1 MKKFKYRALKKD
13 GIKFDGVFEADSKEE
28 LISMLKSKNYYP
40 LKIEEVIESK
50 NIELSFFEKK
60 VKAKDL
66 AVFCRQFYTMLDAGL
81 TILNCLNI
89 LSKEIENKTLKNV
102 LLKLE
107 EDVKKGEVLSE
118 SMKKHKE
125 IFPKLLISMVES
137 GEASGNIDEMM
148 LRMSVHFEKENK
160 LNNKVKGAMT
170 YPMVLAF
177 VAIVAV
183 IFIMLFVMPTFIT
196 MFESEGITLPLIT
209 KMLLGLSSFLSNNI
223 IFIIFA
229 IIVMGIAFS
238 VYKKTANGIER
249 ISKIKLKAPVLG
261 TLNKKIIV
269 SRFTRTLS
277 TLSAAG
283 VSLVHALPIVAGVLD
298 NKIAEDA
305 ILKVREK
312 VVRGEG
318 LSGPIRENELF
329 PKMLSSMIRIGEES
343 GSLDEILNK
352 TADFYDDEVEQAI
365 QKATSLIEPIMIVIM
380 GVVIGGIV
388 LAIMIPMFN
397 MYSEM

>member
-1 MKKFKYRALKKD
+1 MKKFKYKALKKD
-13 GIKFDGVFEADSKEE
+13 GIRFDGVFEGNSKEE
-28 LISMLKSKNYYP
+28 LLNMLKSKEYYP

-50 NIELSFFEKK
+50 NIEFKLLEKK
-60 VKAKDL
+60 VKSKDL
-66 AVFCRQFYTMLDAGL
+66 AVFCRQFYTMLNSGL

-89 LSKEIENKTLKNV
+89 LANEIQNKALRDV
-102 LLKLE
+102 LSKLE
-107 EDVKKGEVLSE
+107 EDVKKGELLSE
-118 SMKKHKE
+118 SMGKHKD
-125 IFPKLLISMVES
+125 IFPKILISMVES

-148 LRMSVHFEKENK
+148 LRMSIHFEKENK
-160 LNNKVKGAMT
+160 INNKVKGAMT
-170 YPMVLAF
+170 YPIILAF

-183 IFIMLFVMPTFIT
+183 AFIMLFVMPTFID
-196 MFESEGITLPLIT
+196 MFESEGVTLPLIT
-209 KMLLGLSSFLSNNI
+209 KMLLGLSSFLSNNTI
-223 IFIIFA
+223 LITLA
-229 IIVMGIAFS
+229 IIGMVIAFNI
-238 VYKKTANGIER
+238 YKKTDNGIES
-249 ISKIKLKAPVLG
+249 ISKIKLEIPVLG
-261 TLNKKIIV
+261 TLNKKVIV

-277 TLSAAG
+277 TLLEAG
-283 VSLVHALPIVAGVLD
+283 VSIVQALPIVAGVLD
-298 NKIAEDA
+298 NKVAEDA

-312 VVRGEG
+312 VVKGEG

-343 GSLDEILNK
+343 GSLDDILNK

-365 QKATSLIEPIMIVIM
+365 QKATSLIEPIMIIIM